1 MRIMGSQWF
10 DAVIKYSNEWSS
22 WNLQMVLYKLNYLC
36 FNLKSNLPGLIV
48 PYQYRQ
54 MLNSVKYY
62 SEIIHRGI
70 FILLWWNDASFP
82 KVLNT
87 FRLNARLLCFVCSFK
102 TKTKRWS
109 FTSDTTLT

>member
-70 FILLWWNDASFP
+70 FILFDYDEMMQVFLKFWMLAYYASF
-82 KVLNT
+82 VL
-87 FRLNARLLCFVCSFK
+87 LKQKQKDDHSQA
-102 TKTKRWS
+102 
-109 FTSDTTLT
+109 TLP